1 MDMQSQVLA
10 EVERMQKLCPG
21 SILRPFGLG
30 VKQSL
35 EQSGRRIS
43 SQIKKLAVLTGA
55 GHEAGEKMADVVVS
69 SSRRKRPREKQTL
82 EPIQNVDDVPNIS
95 SQQGHVGDVVVA
107 VQNEKPEFCI
117 EKPTA
122 YKRTVRDSATLE
134 ELVKVVEYA
143 LSLPDDAAKQKLTR
157 ARFPSVL
164 KSNILSKRVS
174 KYFKYQLWKMPC
186 ELRNRLRSVPN
197 WHIQICGLNVPER
210 ARSTICGVPKPVAS
224 MVNKA
229 MLQNVQGLTQATKRP
244 DPAQGP
250 YRLNQTLSFAV
261 NEYNSKIED
270 QSVEIQA
277 SNKRAWTDF
286 EQSISPQDSKKKVA
300 DKIRHLKARVR
311 KCPKKIVFKPNRNTF
326 KRFNRAMGNVH

>member
-10 EVERMQKLCPG
+10 EVERMQKLCPD

-122 YKRTVRDSATLE
+122 YKRTVRDSGGVGEGSGVCTL
-134 ELVKVVEYA
+134 
-143 LSLPDDAAKQKLTR
+143 PTR
-157 ARFPSVL
+157 
-164 KSNILSKRVS
+164 
-174 KYFKYQLWKMPC
+174 
-186 ELRNRLRSVPN
+186 
-197 WHIQICGLNVPER
+197 
-210 ARSTICGVPKPVAS
+210 
-224 MVNKA
+224 
-229 MLQNVQGLTQATKRP
+229 
-244 DPAQGP
+244 
-250 YRLNQTLSFAV
+250 
-261 NEYNSKIED
+261 
-270 QSVEIQA
+270 
-277 SNKRAWTDF
+277 
-286 EQSISPQDSKKKVA
+286 
-300 DKIRHLKARVR
+300 
-311 KCPKKIVFKPNRNTF
+311 
-326 KRFNRAMGNVH
+326 